1 MKAVVGVDSKE
12 NYQPVMALLAKLAF
26 PISSTSL
33 VHVADPNLPFSYSEW
48 IDAGMQADYAR
59 ATHDQG
65 LTVLDRANHLALESN
80 LQPKLK
86 LIFGQPAGMLISEAE
101 NELADIVAV
110 CAGQHGMWSTSYI
123 GSVSRALAISC
134 RSTVLIAKG
143 PIRNVGPLNAVFAT
157 DHSSFADACLTR
169 FLHLNPRGIKRIH
182 VVSSFKIDE
191 RESKL
196 LNLKFPEIGADFAN
210 CVQERVEC
218 NNSRVCEK
226 LSAAGYETS
235 STAVQGNANDV
246 IRQAMQN
253 TRSDLVIV
261 GSQGNGYSDRAVIG
275 SVSLHQVVAEPY
287 PVLIVRP

>member
-1 MKAVVGVDSKE
+1 MNAVVGIDSKE
-12 NYQPVMALLAKLAF
+12 NYRPVMSMLARLAF

-33 VHVADPNLPFSYSEW
+33 VHVADPNLPFSYSDW
-48 IDAGMQADYAR
+48 VDAGLQADYAR
-59 ATHDQG
+59 ATNDQG
-65 LTVLDRANHLALESN
+65 LTVLGRANHLALESN

-86 LIFGQPAGMLISEAE
+86 LIFGQPAGMLISESE
-101 NELADIVAV
+101 NEVADIVAV

-134 RSTVLIAKG
+134 RSSILIAKG
-143 PIRNVGPLNAVFAT
+143 PTRNEGPLNAVFAT
-157 DHSSFADACLTR
+157 DHSAFAGECLNR
-169 FLHLNPRGIKRIH
+169 FLYLNPKGIKHIH
-182 VVSSFKIDE
+182 VVSAFKIDE

-196 LNLKFPEIGADFAN
+196 LKEKFPEIGTDFAH

-218 NNSRVCEK
+218 NNTKICQK
-226 LSAAGYETS
+226 LTASGYETS
-235 STAVQGNANDV
+235 SAAVRGNANDV
-246 IRQAMQN
+246 IRLAMQN

-261 GSQGNGYSDRAVIG
+261 GSKGNGYSDRAIIG